1 MSNLIYLIYFALMMY
16 PQRWKC
22 AMRAKLILSLSED
35 DFSLDTNQPFH
46 ISTINDTLPSYKT
59 IAA

>member
-1 MSNLIYLIYFALMMY
+1 
-16 PQRWKC
+16 
-22 AMRAKLILSLSED
+22 MRAKLSLSLSED